1 MEQLLQRH
9 PEAHILACAPSN
21 KAADLIAQKLL
32 HLSPIDLFRLNSL
45 SRKYGDLPKTLRKF
59 SLVNGN
65 LTFAMPVLED
75 VLKHRVVVCTC
86 VSAGALAGLGVK
98 PGHFGW
104 IFIDEA
110 GQATEPDTMIPIKGL
125 TDNQT
130 NVILAGDP
138 KQLGPIV
145 HSRLAMDL
153 GFKESYLVRLMERP
167 CYNLSP
173 WNDNGS
179 GGGRG
184 VTYRLSFASY
194 PSFSY
199 LLSFRIMELLK
210 NFRSNPAILAFSNAH
225 FYGNRLQACGDPMLT
240 RSLEDWEGLPT
251 KKFPIIFHAVVG
263 RDQREESSPSY
274 FNIDEATIVKNY
286 CLRLVA
292 KKGTRN
298 ASFSQ

>member
-1 MEQLLQRH
+1 MGQLLQRH

-21 KAADLIAQKLL
+21 KAADIIAQKLM
-32 HLSPIDLFRLNSL
+32 HLGPTDVFRLNSL
-45 SRKYGDLPKTLRKF
+45 SRKYGDLPKTLSKF

-65 LTFAMPVLED
+65 LTFTMPVLED

-130 NVILAGDP
+130 NVILAGDS

-145 HSRLAMDL
+145 HSRLALDL
-153 GFKESYLVRLMERP
+153 GLKESYLVRLMERP

-184 VTYRLSFASY
+184 VTYGLSFASCPY
-194 PSFSY
+194 FSW
-199 LLSFRIMELLK
+199 F
-210 NFRSNPAILAFSNAH
+210 AV
-225 FYGNRLQACGDPMLT
+225 LQDHGTPQ
-240 RSLEDWEGLPT
+240 E
-251 KKFPIIFHAVVG
+251 FPISSSHFGLLECTLLRKPTTSMWRSCTDKEHGRLGGASDEEVPNHISCRGWSRSKRGVFTVVL
-263 RDQREESSPSY
+263 QH
-274 FNIDEATIVKNY
+274 
-286 CLRLVA
+286 
-292 KKGTRN
+292 
-298 ASFSQ
+298 Q